1 MSRNRELFKKIFALA
16 LPVMFQTLMVNLL
29 NMTDTVMMG
38 MLSEN
43 AISGV
48 SVANK
53 IFSIY
58 TVVIFGITNGTGIFL
73 GQYSASSEKEKTS
86 DIFSFGIQLC
96 AGVAVIALLIFLL
109 FRDVIVRIYLTD
121 LEVIRLSGIY
131 LSILTV
137 STIPFALTNSYMVL
151 YRIMDRAK
159 VPSIVSSTSVLLNV
173 VLNYVLIFGKLGLP
187 ALGVAG
193 AAIATVISRIYEMT
207 LLVVLLKRY
216 VPTVRPRLH
225 PKLTR
230 SLKRTVIRNS
240 FALMT
245 NEFLWTLGYNVVFI
259 NYSFAGESFIPAI
272 TAVDNIGQLTNILF
286 QGFSASISVLV
297 SKTLGEG
304 KLEETKKNVRIFV
317 IVGFAL
323 SMFSSVLLI
332 LTRSVAPA
340 IFNLQA
346 ENLAMAARMMVIKGA
361 FAWTMGVGYTTY
373 YILRAG
379 GDNKSVLMV
388 DGLYTWYGPALFS
401 FVTAR
406 LLGLDILSVYFFT
419 EAIGLSKAAIGLLCL
434 KNGRWLRTLV
444 EEN

>member
-96 AGVAVIALLIFLL
+96 VGVAVIALLIFLL

-173 VLNYVLIFGKLGLP
+173 VLN
-187 ALGVAG
+187 
-193 AAIATVISRIYEMT
+193 
-207 LLVVLLKRY
+207 
-216 VPTVRPRLH
+216 
-225 PKLTR
+225 
-230 SLKRTVIRNS
+230 
-240 FALMT
+240 
-245 NEFLWTLGYNVVFI
+245 
-259 NYSFAGESFIPAI
+259 
-272 TAVDNIGQLTNILF
+272 
-286 QGFSASISVLV
+286 
-297 SKTLGEG
+297 
-304 KLEETKKNVRIFV
+304 
-317 IVGFAL
+317 
-323 SMFSSVLLI
+323 
-332 LTRSVAPA
+332 
-340 IFNLQA
+340 
-346 ENLAMAARMMVIKGA
+346 
-361 FAWTMGVGYTTY
+361 
-373 YILRAG
+373 
-379 GDNKSVLMV
+379 
-388 DGLYTWYGPALFS
+388 
-401 FVTAR
+401 
-406 LLGLDILSVYFFT
+406 
-419 EAIGLSKAAIGLLCL
+419 
-434 KNGRWLRTLV
+434 
-444 EEN
+444 

>member
-1 MSRNRELFKKIFALA
+1 
-16 LPVMFQTLMVNLL
+16 
-29 NMTDTVMMG
+29 
-38 MLSEN
+38 
-43 AISGV
+43 
-48 SVANK
+48 
-53 IFSIY
+53 
-58 TVVIFGITNGTGIFL
+58 
-73 GQYSASSEKEKTS
+73 
-86 DIFSFGIQLC
+86 
-96 AGVAVIALLIFLL
+96 
-109 FRDVIVRIYLTD
+109 
-121 LEVIRLSGIY
+121 
-131 LSILTV
+131 
-137 STIPFALTNSYMVL
+137 
-151 YRIMDRAK
+151 
-159 VPSIVSSTSVLLNV
+159 
-173 VLNYVLIFGKLGLP
+173 
-187 ALGVAG
+187 
-193 AAIATVISRIYEMT
+193 
-207 LLVVLLKRY
+207 
-216 VPTVRPRLH
+216 
-225 PKLTR
+225 
-230 SLKRTVIRNS
+230 
-240 FALMT
+240 MT

>member
-96 AGVAVIALLIFLL
+96 VGVAVIALLIFLL

-187 ALGVAG
+187 ALGVA
-193 AAIATVISRIYEMT
+193 
-207 LLVVLLKRY
+207 L
-216 VPTVRPRLH
+216 
-225 PKLTR
+225 
-230 SLKRTVIRNS
+230 SLIH
-240 FALMT
+240 
-245 NEFLWTLGYNVVFI
+245 I
-259 NYSFAGESFIPAI
+259 
-272 TAVDNIGQLTNILF
+272 
-286 QGFSASISVLV
+286 
-297 SKTLGEG
+297 
-304 KLEETKKNVRIFV
+304 
-317 IVGFAL
+317 
-323 SMFSSVLLI
+323 
-332 LTRSVAPA
+332 
-340 IFNLQA
+340 
-346 ENLAMAARMMVIKGA
+346 
-361 FAWTMGVGYTTY
+361 
-373 YILRAG
+373 
-379 GDNKSVLMV
+379 
-388 DGLYTWYGPALFS
+388 
-401 FVTAR
+401 
-406 LLGLDILSVYFFT
+406 
-419 EAIGLSKAAIGLLCL
+419 
-434 KNGRWLRTLV
+434 
-444 EEN
+444 

>member
-1 MSRNRELFKKIFALA
+1 MSRNRQLFKKICALA

-96 AGVAVIALLIFLL
+96 VGVAAVAFLIFLL
-109 FRDVIVRIYLTD
+109 FRNAIIRLYLTD
-121 LEVIRLSGIY
+121 LVVIRLSGIY
-131 LSILTV
+131 LGILTV

-159 VPSIVSSTSVLLNV
+159 IPSLVSSTSVLLNV

-193 AAIATVISRIYEMT
+193 AAIATVISRIYEMA
-207 LLVVLLKRY
+207 LLMLLLKHY
-216 VPTVRPRLH
+216 VPAVQPRLRPRL
-225 PKLTR
+225 TQT
-230 SLKRTVIRNS
+230 LKRTVVRNS

-245 NEFLWTLGYNVVFI
+245 NEALWTLGYNVVFI
-259 NYSFAGESFIPAI
+259 NYSHAGESFIPAI

-286 QGFSASISVLV
+286 QGFSASVSILV

-304 KLEETKKNVRIFV
+304 KLEETKKNVRVFLV
-317 IVGFAL
+317 VGFAL
-323 SMFSSVLLI
+323 SLFSSTLLI
-332 LTRSVAPA
+332 LTRSVAPS
-340 IFNLQA
+340 IFSLQA
-346 ENLAMAARMMVIKGA
+346 ENLAMAAWMMTFKGA

-388 DGLYTWYGPALFS
+388 DGLYTWYGPALIS

-406 LLGLDILSVYFFT
+406 LLGLNILWVYFFT
-419 EAIGLSKAAIGLLCL
+419 EAVGLSKAAIGLLCL
-434 KNGRWLRTLV
+434 KSGKWLRTLV
-444 EEN
+444 EN

>member
-1 MSRNRELFKKIFALA
+1 MSRNRELFKKICALA
-16 LPVMFQTLMVNLL
+16 LPVMFQNLMVNLL

-73 GQYSASSEKEKTS
+73 GQYSTSSEKEKTS
-86 DIFSFGIQLC
+86 DIFSFGLQLC
-96 AGVAVIALLIFLL
+96 VGVAAAALLIFLL
-109 FRDVIVRIYLTD
+109 FRDAIIRIYLTD
-121 LEVIRLSGIY
+121 PVVIRLSGIY
-131 LSILTV
+131 LGILTV

-159 VPSIVSSTSVLLNV
+159 IPTLVSGASVLMNI

-193 AAIATVISRIYEMT
+193 AAIATVVSRICETALM
-207 LLVVLLKRY
+207 VILLKRY
-216 VPTVRPRLH
+216 VPAIRPRLR
-225 PKLTR
+225 PNLTH
-230 SLKRTVIRNS
+230 SLKRTVVRNS

-245 NEFLWTLGYNVVFI
+245 NEALWTLGYNVVFI
-259 NYSFAGESFIPAI
+259 NYSYAGESFIPAI

-286 QGFSASISVLV
+286 QGFSASISILV

-304 KLEETKKNVRIFV
+304 KLEETKKNVRIFLV
-317 IVGFAL
+317 VGFAL
-323 SMFSSVLLI
+323 SLFSSALLI
-332 LTRSVAPA
+332 LTRSVAPS
-340 IFNLQA
+340 IFSLQE
-346 ENLAMAARMMVIKGA
+346 ENLAMAARMMIFKGA

-388 DGLYTWYGPALFS
+388 DGLYTWYGPALVS

-406 LLGLDILSVYFFT
+406 LLGLNILWVYFFT

-434 KNGRWLRTLV
+434 KSGKWLRTLV
-444 EEN
+444 EN